1 MKRISRNILAAIL
14 ATAGILIIFCI
25 PITNYMIT
33 SFHPKVEQQKS
44 YNVPYNWDDVKLINL
59 FSVIKARIDHPEIHV
74 IGAIYNEKIK
84 LNTPVAEGV
93 DNTIFSLCAST
104 LYPNEKMGKGN
115 YTIAAHNVRYSKT
128 ALFSPIYHNV
138 DVGNQV
144 NVTDFNTNY
153 TYQIIAKKV
162 TSPQDYSALSPTKQA
177 TLTLITCDRT
187 NKKREIYTGKL
198 VKTVPFNQLSQ
209 HTKNYLAQKF
219 ER

>member
-1 MKRISRNILAAIL
+1 
-14 ATAGILIIFCI
+14 
-25 PITNYMIT
+25 
-33 SFHPKVEQQKS
+33 
-44 YNVPYNWDDVKLINL
+44 
-59 FSVIKARIDHPEIHV
+59 
-74 IGAIYNEKIK
+74 
-84 LNTPVAEGV
+84 
-93 DNTIFSLCAST
+93 
-104 LYPNEKMGKGN
+104 MGKGN
-115 YTIAAHNVRYSKT
+115 YIIAAHNVRYSKT

-138 DVGNQV
+138 DVGSQV